1 MSGHEGGRRGE
12 GIGVSDLHL
21 LRTLQLKGP
30 IKSTFPEEVRP
41 EDISE
46 SPRDLS
52 SLERE
57 GLELDYAWPAGLTY
71 LELDGSDLHQ
81 DPLPSLGQ
89 LSELNFLSLQGRV
102 YRWWE
107 EMKFGTDGF
116 NQVERIELCFLDL
129 HHEKLNS
136 MIVED
141 GAMPRLKELQLHG
154 LHELERMTV
163 EAGVMSCLH
172 KLEISGCERLETI
185 PQRLEDVAERR

>member
-1 MSGHEGGRRGE
+1 M
-12 GIGVSDLHL
+12 
-21 LRTLQLKGP
+21 
-30 IKSTFPEEVRP
+30 RP

-52 SLERE
+52 FLEGK
-57 GLELDYAWPAGLTY
+57 GLELHYAWPPGLTY
-71 LELDGSDLHQ
+71 LMLHSSDLHR

-102 YRWWE
+102 YCWGE
-107 EMKFGTDGF
+107 EMKFRRDGF
-116 NQVERIELCFLDL
+116 KQVERIELCLLDPDK
-129 HHEKLNS
+129 KLKS

-154 LHELERMTV
+154 LHELERVTV
-163 EAGVMSCLH
+163 EAGVMSCLQ